1 MEYTVAC
8 LLTVAVILVS
18 VATPSWNTIIP
29 DRTQNLPEDQADP
42 NGEFYLFIYFG
53 YLFIKTRRNWGF
65 SYFWRRDLKRDI
77 HDIVNFL

>member
-8 LLTVAVILVS
+8 LVTVAVILVS
-18 VATPSWNTIIP
+18 VASPTWNTIIP

-53 YLFIKTRRNWGF
+53 YF
-65 SYFWRRDLKRDI
+65 SSKQEGIGDFHTFGENCR
-77 HDIVNFL
+77 